1 MDRQTRFNLL
11 YFLIALALLW
21 VLNGW
26 WAQRTSVEVVPY
38 SAFEQALAQG
48 RVSEVRVVA
57 GMLVGTLKT
66 PDPSG
71 RQTLVAEQVEPA
83 LAERLSRFDVP
94 FRQIHE
100 STWLSQLMSW
110 VAPAVIFFGVWYFLS
125 RRLASRL
132 GDGGLIGIGRS
143 KARIYMERQTGVR
156 FADVAGVDE
165 AKAELQEIVDFL
177 KDPKAHGRLGARIPK
192 GVLLMGP
199 TGTGKTL
206 LARAVAGEAGVAF
219 FSINGSEFIE
229 MFVGVGAARV
239 RDLFEQARAQAPAII
254 FIDELD
260 ALGKARGAFP
270 VAGGHDEREQ
280 TLNQL
285 LSELDGFDPS
295 VGVVLLAATNR
306 PEILDPALLRAGRFD
321 RQVLVDRPD
330 RTGRLEILRV
340 HARKIVLA
348 PGVDLDQVAGITVG
362 LAGAEL
368 ANVVNEAALAATGL
382 GAPAVTLAHFTLAIE
397 RIVAG
402 IEKRR
407 GLLSDLERRLVANH
421 ELGHALVA
429 LALPS
434 ADRVHKVS
442 IIPRGIGA
450 LGYTLQRPS
459 QDRHVQRRAELVDRL
474 TVLMAGRAA
483 EQLVFGEPSTGA
495 ADDLVKATDL
505 ARDMVM
511 RYGMNARLGPVA
523 WARDRPSFL
532 GELPAPVMAEGT
544 GARTSQLIDQA
555 VRDLVGQAMERAWV
569 WLRQH
574 RQVLDRGVELL
585 LQHETLDEA
594 ALVELSR
601 DTSPM
606 RAPATTVSASLEAVD
621 GAVDGVVDRAV
632 DSTADHAATAPEPA
646 ACVETLHKTP
656 AVAA

>member
-11 YFLIALALLW
+11 YFLMALTLLW
-21 VLNGW
+21 ALNVW
-26 WAQRTSVEVVPY
+26 WSQRSAVEVVPY
-38 SAFEQALAQG
+38 SAFEQALADG
-48 RVSEVRVVA
+48 KVSEVRVVG
-57 GMLVGTLKT
+57 GMLVGALKT
-66 PDPSG
+66 ADPGG
-71 RQTLVAEQVEPA
+71 RQVLVAEQVEPA
-83 LAERLSRFDVP
+83 LAERLSRFGVP

-100 STWLSQLMSW
+100 STWLSQLLSW
-110 VAPAVIFFGVWYFLS
+110 VAPAVIFFGVWYLLS
-125 RRLASRL
+125 KRLASRL

-143 KARIYMERQTGVR
+143 KARVYMERQTGVR

-295 VGVVLLAATNR
+295 AGVVLLAATNR

-368 ANVVNEAALAATGL
+368 ANVVNEAALAATRL
-382 GAPAVTLAHFTLAIE
+382 NAPAVSLEHFTLAIE

-407 GLLSDLERRLVANH
+407 GLLSEDERRLVACH

-429 LALPS
+429 LALPG

-505 ARDMVM
+505 ARDMVL
-511 RYGMNARLGPVA
+511 RYGMDTRLGAVA
-523 WARDRPSFL
+523 WTRERPTFL
-532 GELPAPVMAEGT
+532 SEMAAPAASEGT
-544 GARTSQLIDQA
+544 SATTAQHIDEA
-555 VRDLVGQAMERAWV
+555 VRELVGQALDRAFG
-569 WLRQH
+569 WLQRH
-574 RQVLDRGVELL
+574 REVLDRGVVLL
-585 LQHETLDEA
+585 LRQET
-594 ALVELSR
+594 
-601 DTSPM
+601 
-606 RAPATTVSASLEAVD
+606 
-621 GAVDGVVDRAV
+621 
-632 DSTADHAATAPEPA
+632 
-646 ACVETLHKTP
+646 
-656 AVAA
+656 

>member
-11 YFLIALALLW
+11 YFLMALALLW
-21 VLNGW
+21 ALNVW
-26 WAQRTSVEVVPY
+26 WSQRSAVEVVPY
-38 SAFEQALAQG
+38 SAFEQALADG
-48 RVSEVRVVA
+48 RVSEVRVVG
-57 GMLVGTLKT
+57 GMLVGALKNA
-66 PDPSG
+66 DASG
-71 RQTLVAEQVEPA
+71 RQVLVAEQVEPA
-83 LAERLSRFDVP
+83 LAERLSRFGVP

-100 STWLSQLMSW
+100 STWLSQLLSW
-110 VAPAVIFFGVWYFLS
+110 VAPAVIFFGVWYLLS
-125 RRLASRL
+125 KRLASRL

-143 KARIYMERQTGVR
+143 KARVYMERQTGVR

-295 VGVVLLAATNR
+295 AGVVLLAATNR

-368 ANVVNEAALAATGL
+368 ANVVNEAALAATRL
-382 GAPAVTLAHFTLAIE
+382 NASAVSLEHFTLAIE

-407 GLLSDLERRLVANH
+407 GLLSEDERRLVACH

-429 LALPS
+429 LALPG

-505 ARDMVM
+505 ARDMVL
-511 RYGMNARLGPVA
+511 RYGMDTRLGAVA
-523 WARDRPSFL
+523 WTRERPTFL
-532 GELPAPVMAEGT
+532 AELPAPVASEGT
-544 GARTSQLIDQA
+544 SATTAQHIDEA
-555 VRDLVGQAMERAWV
+555 VRELVGQALDRAFG
-569 WLRQH
+569 WLQRH
-574 RQVLDRGVELL
+574 REVLDRGVVLL
-585 LQHETLDEA
+585 LRQETLDEE
-594 ALVELSR
+594 ALVQLS
-601 DTSPM
+601 SG
-606 RAPATTVSASLEAVD
+606 TTPL
-621 GAVDGVVDRAV
+621 
-632 DSTADHAATAPEPA
+632 
-646 ACVETLHKTP
+646 
-656 AVAA
+656 

>member
-1 MDRQTRFNLL
+1 MAPPPRPPAHPLL
-11 YFLIALALLW
+11 DPLQPFAYLLAALA
-21 VLNGW
+21 VW
-26 WAQRTSVEVVPY
+26 WGLTVWWEQRSAVEMVPY
-38 SAFEQALAQG
+38 SQFEQALREG
-48 RVSEVRVVA
+48 RVAEVQVV
-57 GMLVGTLKT
+57 GSLVVGPLKT
-66 PDPSG
+66 PPAEG
-71 RQTLVAEQVEPA
+71 PKALVAELVEPA
-83 LAERLSRFDVP
+83 LAQRLSELGVP
-94 FRQIHE
+94 FKRVRE
-100 STWLSQLMSW
+100 STWLNQLWSW
-110 VAPAVIFFGVWYFLS
+110 VAPALIFFGVWALLS

-132 GDGGLIGIGRS
+132 GGMGEGGLLGIGRS
-143 KARIYMERQTGVR
+143 RAKVYMERQTGVR
-156 FADVAGVDE
+156 FEDVAGVDE

-177 KDPKAHGRLGARIPK
+177 KDPKAHGRLGARMPK

-229 MFVGVGAARV
+229 LFVGVGAARV

-260 ALGKARGAFP
+260 ALGKARGAFT

-306 PEILDPALLRAGRFD
+306 PEVLDPALLRAGRFD

-330 RTGRLEILRV
+330 RPGRLAILRV

-348 PGVDLDQVAGITVG
+348 SDADLDQVAGITVG
-362 LAGAEL
+362 LAGADL
-368 ANVVNEAALAATGL
+368 ANVVNEAALAATRL
-382 GAPAVTLAHFTLAIE
+382 GAPSVTLEHFTLAIE

-407 GLLSDLERRLVANH
+407 GLLSQAERHLVACH

-429 LALPS
+429 LSLPG

-459 QDRHVQRRAELVDRL
+459 EDRHVQRRGELQDRL
-474 TVLMAGRAA
+474 TILMAGRAA
-483 EQLVFGEPSTGA
+483 ELVVFGEASTGA

-505 ARDMVM
+505 ARDMVL
-511 RYGMNARLGPVA
+511 RYGMDETLGPVS
-523 WARDRPSFL
+523 WAGGRPLFLPEAAPASAQFGVAATTAQRADDAVHQMVSAALERATRWLQAHRQTLDLATERLLQCETL
-532 GELPAPVMAEGT
+532 GEEELLALAGQPAPGRQSPLS
-544 GARTSQLIDQA
+544 AR
-555 VRDLVGQAMERAWV
+555 
-569 WLRQH
+569 
-574 RQVLDRGVELL
+574 
-585 LQHETLDEA
+585 
-594 ALVELSR
+594 
-601 DTSPM
+601 
-606 RAPATTVSASLEAVD
+606 
-621 GAVDGVVDRAV
+621 
-632 DSTADHAATAPEPA
+632 
-646 ACVETLHKTP
+646 
-656 AVAA
+656 

>member
-11 YFLIALALLW
+11 YLLMALTLLW
-21 VLNGW
+21 ALNVW
-26 WAQRTSVEVVPY
+26 WSQRSAVEVVPY
-38 SAFEQALAQG
+38 SAFEQALADG
-48 RVSEVRVVA
+48 KVSEVRVVG
-57 GMLVGTLKT
+57 GMLVGALKT
-66 PDPSG
+66 ADPGG
-71 RQTLVAEQVEPA
+71 RQVLVAEQVEPA
-83 LAERLSRFDVP
+83 LAERLSRFGVP

-100 STWLSQLMSW
+100 STWLSQLLSW
-110 VAPAVIFFGVWYFLS
+110 VAPAVIFFGVWYLLS
-125 RRLASRL
+125 KRLASRL

-143 KARIYMERQTGVR
+143 KARVYMERQTGVR

-295 VGVVLLAATNR
+295 AGVVLLAATNR

-368 ANVVNEAALAATGL
+368 ANVVNEAALAATRL
-382 GAPAVTLAHFTLAIE
+382 NAPAVSLEHFTLAIE

-407 GLLSDLERRLVANH
+407 GLLSEDERRLVACH

-429 LALPS
+429 LALPG

-505 ARDMVM
+505 ARDMVL
-511 RYGMNARLGPVA
+511 RYGMDTRLGAVAWTRERPTFLAEMAAPVA
-523 WARDRPSFL
+523 S
-532 GELPAPVMAEGT
+532 EGT
-544 GARTSQLIDQA
+544 SATTAQHIDEA
-555 VRDLVGQAMERAWV
+555 VRELVGQALDRALG
-569 WLRQH
+569 WLQRH
-574 RQVLDRGVELL
+574 REVLDRGVVLL
-585 LQHETLDEA
+585 LRQETLDEE
-594 ALVELSR
+594 ALVQLS
-601 DTSPM
+601 SG
-606 RAPATTVSASLEAVD
+606 TTPL
-621 GAVDGVVDRAV
+621 
-632 DSTADHAATAPEPA
+632 
-646 ACVETLHKTP
+646 
-656 AVAA
+656 

>member
-11 YFLIALALLW
+11 YFLMALALLW
-21 VLNGW
+21 VLNAW
-26 WAQRTSVEVVPY
+26 WAQRSAVEVVPY
-38 SAFEQALAQG
+38 SAFEQALAEG
-48 RVSEVRVVA
+48 RVSEVRVVG
-57 GMLVGTLKT
+57 GMLVGALKT
-66 PDPSG
+66 PEPSG
-71 RQTLVAEQVEPA
+71 RQVMVAEQVEPA

-100 STWLSQLMSW
+100 STWLAQLMSW

-165 AKAELQEIVDFL
+165 AKSELQEIVDFL

-270 VAGGHDEREQ
+270 VAGGHNEREQ

-295 VGVVLLAATNR
+295 AGVVLLAATNR

-340 HARKIVLA
+340 HAKKIVLA
-348 PGVDLDQVAGITVG
+348 SGVDLDQVAGITVG

-368 ANVVNEAALAATGL
+368 ANVVNEAALAATRL
-382 GAPAVTLAHFTLAIE
+382 GAPAVTLEHFTLAIE

-407 GLLSDLERRLVANH
+407 GLLSAPERQLVACH

-429 LALPS
+429 LALPG

-442 IIPRGIGA
+442 IVPRGIGA

-495 ADDLVKATDL
+495 ADDLVKATNL
-505 ARDMVM
+505 ARDMVL
-511 RYGMNARLGPVA
+511 RYGMDARLGPVA
-523 WARDRPSFL
+523 WTRDRPTFL
-532 GELPAPVMAEGT
+532 AEMPTPVTAEGT
-544 GARTSQLIDQA
+544 SARTAQHIDEA
-555 VRDLVGQAMERAWV
+555 VRELVGQALDRAFG
-569 WLRQH
+569 WLEQH
-574 RQVLDRGVELL
+574 REVLDRGVELL
-585 LQHETLDEA
+585 LQHETLDEG

-601 DTSPM
+601 GT
-606 RAPATTVSASLEAVD
+606 APLLAPVPASLPSATVPHETARSTPSLAGAASGVKPGLPAQAV
-621 GAVDGVVDRAV
+621 
-632 DSTADHAATAPEPA
+632 TT
-646 ACVETLHKTP
+646 
-656 AVAA
+656 

>member
-1 MDRQTRFNLL
+1 MYRQTRFNLL
-11 YFLIALALLW
+11 YFLMALTLLW
-21 VLNGW
+21 ALNVW
-26 WAQRTSVEVVPY
+26 WSQRSAVEVVPY
-38 SAFEQALAQG
+38 SAFEQALADG
-48 RVSEVRVVA
+48 KVSEVRVVG
-57 GMLVGTLKT
+57 GMLVGALKT
-66 PDPSG
+66 ADPGG
-71 RQTLVAEQVEPA
+71 RQVLVAEQVEPA
-83 LAERLSRFDVP
+83 LAERLSRFGVP

-100 STWLSQLMSW
+100 STWLSQLLSW
-110 VAPAVIFFGVWYFLS
+110 VAPAVIFFGVWYLLS
-125 RRLASRL
+125 KRLASRL

-143 KARIYMERQTGVR
+143 KARVYMERQTGVR

-295 VGVVLLAATNR
+295 AGVVLLAATNR

-368 ANVVNEAALAATGL
+368 ANVVNEAALAATRL
-382 GAPAVTLAHFTLAIE
+382 NAPAVSLEHFTLAIE

-407 GLLSDLERRLVANH
+407 GLLSEDERRLVACH

-429 LALPS
+429 LALPG

-505 ARDMVM
+505 ARDMVL
-511 RYGMNARLGPVA
+511 RYGMDTRLGAVA
-523 WARDRPSFL
+523 WTRERPTFL
-532 GELPAPVMAEGT
+532 AEMAAPVVSEGT
-544 GARTSQLIDQA
+544 SATTAQHIDEA
-555 VRDLVGQAMERAWV
+555 VRELVGQALDRAFG
-569 WLRQH
+569 WLQRH
-574 RQVLDRGVELL
+574 REVLDRGVVLL
-585 LQHETLDEA
+585 LRQETLDEE
-594 ALVELSR
+594 ALVQLGS
-601 DTSPM
+601 
-606 RAPATTVSASLEAVD
+606 
-621 GAVDGVVDRAV
+621 G
-632 DSTADHAATAPEPA
+632 TAP
-646 ACVETLHKTP
+646 L
-656 AVAA
+656 

>member
-1 MDRQTRFNLL
+1 MDRQTRFNFL
-11 YFLIALALLW
+11 YFLMALALLW
-21 VLNGW
+21 ALNVW
-26 WAQRTSVEVVPY
+26 WSQRSAVEVVPY
-38 SAFEQALAQG
+38 SAFEQALADG
-48 RVSEVRVVA
+48 RVSEVRVVG
-57 GMLVGTLKT
+57 GMLVGALKT
-66 PDPSG
+66 ADPGG
-71 RQTLVAEQVEPA
+71 RQVLVAEQVEPA
-83 LAERLSRFDVP
+83 LAERLSRFGVP

-100 STWLSQLMSW
+100 STWLSQLLSW
-110 VAPAVIFFGVWYFLS
+110 VAPAVIFFGVWYLLS
-125 RRLASRL
+125 KRLASRL

-143 KARIYMERQTGVR
+143 KARVYMERQTGVR

-295 VGVVLLAATNR
+295 AGVVLLAATNR

-348 PGVDLDQVAGITVG
+348 PGVDLDRVAGITVG

-368 ANVVNEAALAATGL
+368 ANVVNEAALAATRL
-382 GAPAVTLAHFTLAIE
+382 NAPAVSLEHFTLAIE

-407 GLLSDLERRLVANH
+407 GLLSEDERRLVACH

-429 LALPS
+429 LALPG

-505 ARDMVM
+505 ARDMVL
-511 RYGMNARLGPVA
+511 RYGMDTRLGAVA
-523 WARDRPSFL
+523 WTRERPTFL
-532 GELPAPVMAEGT
+532 AELPAPVASEGT
-544 GARTSQLIDQA
+544 SATTAQHIDEA
-555 VRDLVGQAMERAWV
+555 VRELVGQALDRAFG
-569 WLRQH
+569 WLQRH
-574 RQVLDRGVELL
+574 REVLDRGVVLL
-585 LQHETLDEA
+585 LRQETLDEE
-594 ALVELSR
+594 ALVQLNS
-601 DTSPM
+601 
-606 RAPATTVSASLEAVD
+606 
-621 GAVDGVVDRAV
+621 G
-632 DSTADHAATAPEPA
+632 TAP
-646 ACVETLHKTP
+646 L
-656 AVAA
+656 

>member
-11 YFLIALALLW
+11 YFLMALTLLW
-21 VLNGW
+21 GLNLW
-26 WAQRTSVEVVPY
+26 WSQRSAVEVVPY
-38 SAFEQALAQG
+38 SAFEQALADG
-48 RVSEVRVVA
+48 RVSEVRVVG
-57 GMLVGTLKT
+57 GMLVGALKA
-66 PDPSG
+66 PDPGG
-71 RQTLVAEQVEPA
+71 RQVLVAEQVEPA
-83 LAERLSRFDVP
+83 LAERLSRFGVP

-100 STWLSQLMSW
+100 STWLSQLVSW
-110 VAPAVIFFGVWYFLS
+110 VAPALIFFGVWYLLS

-143 KARIYMERQTGVR
+143 KARVYMERQTGVR

-295 VGVVLLAATNR
+295 AGVVLLAATNR

-368 ANVVNEAALAATGL
+368 ANVVNEAALAATRL
-382 GAPAVTLAHFTLAIE
+382 NAPAVGLEHFTLAIE

-407 GLLSDLERRLVANH
+407 GLLSEVERRLVACH

-429 LALPS
+429 LALPG

-483 EQLVFGEPSTGA
+483 EELVFGEPSTGA
-495 ADDLVKATDL
+495 ADDLVRATDL
-505 ARDMVM
+505 ARDMVL
-511 RYGMNARLGPVA
+511 RYGMDARLGPVA
-523 WARDRPSFL
+523 WTRDRPTFL
-532 GELPAPVMAEGT
+532 NELTPPVATEGT
-544 GARTSQLIDQA
+544 STTTARHIDEA
-555 VRDLVGQAMERAWV
+555 VRELVGQALDRAFG
-569 WLRQH
+569 WLQRH
-574 RQVLDRGVELL
+574 REVLDRGMGLL
-585 LQHETLDEA
+585 LEQETLDEA
-594 ALVELSR
+594 DLMELSR
-601 DTSPM
+601 GASPLS
-606 RAPATTVSASLEAVD
+606 RVQAQPPAMSDPSRRVSNPALSGLDAQSVAAVSAD
-621 GAVDGVVDRAV
+621 
-632 DSTADHAATAPEPA
+632 
-646 ACVETLHKTP
+646 
-656 AVAA
+656 